1 MQMKKRYLFLLALV
15 LASVLLAGCFTTPVA
30 ATSNPVGSKTG
41 SASCLYLFSVIPLGD
56 WDTGVYKA
64 AKNGGISRISTVDSK
79 LQFFY
84 VLSIVTTVVTGE

>member
-1 MQMKKRYLFLLALV
+1 MKKLLFVVGLV
-15 LASVLLAGCFTTPVA
+15 LLASVLVGCFTTPVA

-41 SASCLYLFSVIPLGD
+41 SASCMYVLNIFPLGD
-56 WDTGVYKA
+56 WDTGIYKA

-84 VLSIVTTVVTGE
+84 VVSIVTTVVTGE